1 MFLIPSKD
9 MTSRRSGTTR
19 SSKTAQRFLNVHSMN
34 RWLSLTVPGLLV
46 KEDLGTYTYFIGE
59 EQCLEPLSRSN
70 KYSFVTTDID
80 NCLSM
85 SRTTRRTE
93 NMALLSNAIS
103 NYISLLVR
111 NYDLTSIWS
120 LLERLTVVYAPAKVT
135 IDREHMVPGTGP
147 CGTPTKSVPYLL
159 DGKPF
164 FSVISTGEKEVNLTC
179 RVASVIEAIAEKAE
193 PELAKTF
200 MRHISG

>member
-1 MFLIPSKD
+1 MS
-9 MTSRRSGTTR
+9 SRRSTR
-19 SSKTAQRFLNVHSMN
+19 TVKSVQRFLNVHAMN
-34 RWLSLTVPGLLV
+34 RWLSITVPNLMI
-46 KEDLGTYTYFIGE
+46 KEDLGTFTYFIGE

-85 SRTTRRTE
+85 SRTTRKTE

-103 NYISLLVR
+103 NYIALLVR
-111 NYDLTSIWS
+111 NYDLISIWS
-120 LLERLTVVYAPAKVT
+120 LLEKLITVYAPAKVT
-135 IDREHMVPGTGP
+135 IDREHMIPGTGP
-147 CGTPTKSVPYLL
+147 CGTPTKSVPYML

-179 RVASVIEAIAEKAE
+179 RVASVLEAIVEKAD

-200 MRHISG
+200 MRHISN